1 MVNQELEDF
10 FLRDKTD
17 RVLGLLAAIET
28 LIALHQLSPEKHIPE
43 REIINI
49 IMTLTQA
56 CREATK
62 EIRPPDPPEI

>member
-1 MVNQELEDF
+1 MQQEIEDF

-43 REIINI
+43 REIISNV
-49 IMTLTQA
+49 MTLTQA
-56 CREATK
+56 CREAAK
-62 EIRPPDPPEI
+62 EIRPPAPPEI